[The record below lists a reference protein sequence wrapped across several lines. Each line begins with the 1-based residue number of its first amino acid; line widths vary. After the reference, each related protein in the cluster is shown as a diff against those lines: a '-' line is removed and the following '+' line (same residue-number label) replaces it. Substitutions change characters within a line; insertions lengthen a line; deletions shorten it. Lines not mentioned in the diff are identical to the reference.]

1 MGKPI
6 TAVLIDTVAYHN
18 RQCDFGGITSAMIP
32 TFLRLLES
40 NHISVLSHPIL
51 DNEIRKHIK
60 ESQIVERTRNL
71 CEAVKKS
78 KGVLKTIGF
87 SPEDIL
93 DNAKPEKIESCLL
106 ESYEEFSKKFIMLP
120 YVDPQGIFEDYFNTK
135 PPFSSTGNKKAE
147 FPDAFVI
154 KGLLQY
160 CNSNTESQVLVVSND
175 LDWYDALSTY
185 TQINIVKTLKDA
197 LTFLWQQ
204 LGDKTE
210 FVSHIWSIMIPNIMT
225 EIASV
230 AEREAFSVDCIYEP
244 EDIDI
249 SRIRATNM
257 IGNMTPLEIT
267 ENCVLVHATASL
279 SVDGIVEYLDENR
292 SLWDKEDQCYYFMAY
307 TRTSFNNASAEV
319 ECEVRLTFPSD
330 GSMKPIEIDCV
341 RITNKYDIEIDI
353 SEAETTDEDITDYG
367 EDDWRAEHDEALE
380 EYHKH

>member
-1 MGKPI
+1 MRKPI

-40 NHISVLSHPIL
+40 NCISILSHPIL

-60 ESQIVERTRNL
+60 ESQIIERTRNL
-71 CEAVKKS
+71 CDAIKKS
-78 KGVLKTIGF
+78 KGVLKSIGF
-87 SPEDIL
+87 YPEDIL
-93 DNAKPEKIESCLL
+93 DSAKPEKIESCILK
-106 ESYEEFSKKFIMLP
+106 SYEEFGKNFIMLP
-120 YVDPQGIFEDYFNTK
+120 YVDPQGIFEDYFNTT
-135 PPFSSTGNKKAE
+135 PPFSATGNKKAE

-154 KGLLQY
+154 KGLIQY
-160 CNSNTESQVLVVSND
+160 CNCDPDAQVLVVSND
-175 LDWYDALSTY
+175 SDWHDALSDY

-197 LTFLWQQ
+197 MTFLWKQ

-230 AEREAFSVDCIYEP
+230 AGKEAFSVDGIYEP

-267 ENCVLVHATASL
+267 ENSVLVHATASL
-279 SVDGIVEYLDENR
+279 SVDGVVEYLDENR
-292 SLWDKEDQCYYFMAY
+292 SLWDKEDQRYYFMAY
-307 TRTSFNNASAEV
+307 TRTSFNGASAEV

-341 RITNKYDIEIDI
+341 RITNKWDIEIDI
-353 SEAETTDEDITDYG
+353 SEAETTHEDITDYG